1 MPDYFPD
8 FLARTNNP
16 INSRFLYNS
25 RRWYKEQTTRIFND
39 FNNNYIDLWY
49 DVPYYGKVDRE
60 GILKTPKSNLLKN
73 SAKNNITSFD
83 FVIQAYEE
91 MKFFLQRGSSQ
102 GRTNLRSLLGD
113 FKVKRSF
120 EDSTTEYLNYSLAVM
135 NTFNDYIVRTEKKII
150 DLEGYINEFL
160 KFLRFSKGLFS
171 YYSIFAGFKTSIR
184 ATGLAIEL
192 TTSSHDNDIEKNN
205 FFKNPEFYKYVQTAA
220 NFGFRINKNAPWMLI
235 ADLNSEPML
244 VGRKIKRNGK
254 IVEVSGYMPQNF
266 VPSINFLFDEYY
278 DRAITKSFTLLRSS
292 ILYGYQ
298 KYQKRVLYIID
309 HGEPIFSPNE
319 NFKTIT
325 GAGVERTPARRFD
338 IENYKT
344 SKSLNRNSQFFDIS
358 DIENF
363 PKFNDAFFISILEK
377 ILKCEFPHKS
387 ALRYEEFRKAFD
399 NKKMNGALSP
409 ELLTMLEN
417 YYNTTAIFDER
428 TRNPLWTL
436 PQINLTSEKTNNM
449 IPDEKEKPT
458 VEKIVTEFYTGK

>member
-8 FLARTNNP
+8 FLARTDTP

-25 RRWYKEQTTRIFND
+25 RRWYKTGTTQIFND

-49 DVPYYGKVDRE
+49 DVPFYGKVDRE
-60 GILKTPKSNLLKN
+60 GVLKSPNSSLLKY

-91 MKFFLQRGSSQ
+91 MKFFLNRGSAQ

-113 FKVKRSF
+113 FRVKRSF
-120 EDSTTEYLNYSLAVM
+120 QDSATEYLNYSLAVM
-135 NTFNDYIVRTEKKII
+135 NTFNNYLINKGKKVIN
-150 DLEGYINEFL
+150 LEGYTNEFL
-160 KFLRFSKGLFS
+160 KFLHFSKGIFS

-184 ATGLAIEL
+184 GTGLAIEL
-192 TTSSHDNDIEKNN
+192 FTSSHDNDVDKNV

-235 ADLNSEPML
+235 ADLNSKPMIA
-244 VGRKIKRNGK
+244 GRKIKRNRK
-254 IVEVSGYMPQNF
+254 IVEVSGYMPQNLI
-266 VPSINFLFDEYY
+266 PSIDFLFDNYY
-278 DRAITKSFTLLRSS
+278 NKTITKSFALLKSS

-298 KYQKRVLYIID
+298 KYQRKVLYIID

-325 GAGVERTPARRFD
+325 GAAIDRTPVRRFN
-338 IENYKT
+338 IEQYKT
-344 SKSLNRNSQFFDIS
+344 NKSVNPNSGLFDIS

-363 PKFNDAFFISILEK
+363 PKFNDAYFISVLEK

-387 ALRYEEFRKAFD
+387 ALRYEQFRKAFE
-399 NKKMNGALSP
+399 KRKSQGALSP
-409 ELLTMLEN
+409 ELLTMLER
-417 YYNTTAIFDER
+417 YYNTTAIFDAK
-428 TRNPLWTL
+428 TKKPLWTF
-436 PQINLTSEKTNNM
+436 PQKGLTSKKTNNM

-458 VEKIVTEFYTGK
+458 VERIVTEFYTGK